1 MDGERQIELK
11 KIFNERKLKQ
21 NWIASEVGLNEKTL
35 SYQLNGAKDVDDE
48 YYFKIKKLLV
58 EVGILSGTPDEISL
72 LTNLTIGL
80 SGTIDY
86 NMSLFSSEVMRAI
99 RDGKITDNEKFRI
112 GIKLDDLLE
121 NNMKQVQ
128 QIKRTLGIPI

>member
-1 MDGERQIELK
+1 MDGARQIELK

-58 EVGILSGTPDEISL
+58 EVGILSGTPDEISA

-80 SGTIDY
+80 SGSIDY

-121 NNMKQVQ
+121 NTLKQVQ
-128 QIKRTLGIPI
+128 TLKRTLGIPI

>member
-1 MDGERQIELK
+1 MDGARQIELK